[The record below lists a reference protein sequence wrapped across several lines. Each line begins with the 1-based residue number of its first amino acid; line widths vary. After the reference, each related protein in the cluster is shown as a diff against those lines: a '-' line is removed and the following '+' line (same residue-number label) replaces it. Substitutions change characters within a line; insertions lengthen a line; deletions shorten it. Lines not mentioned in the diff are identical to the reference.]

1 MCAGDKPMNP
11 WIPMIALVN
20 LRKDGP
26 RLFPAARGILLVA
39 VVHALIGLPAAWA
52 AERPAIS
59 VDPSHGA
66 LRSLPGAGRVAALAA
81 AGGGFLVQDAATKAE
96 IVLTGTV
103 EGRTGGGTVFK
114 AVKDGDLELRAEFV
128 PAAGFIRVNCSLT
141 NLRGGERGMLV
152 DYTVSGFG
160 DSTVFGN
167 SLNASAALKPG
178 APEQEGNVFPLG
190 TIGPVDEAGQTA
202 VALAIPPDAPCI
214 FGVAGSGR
222 GLTLR
227 FYLGTS
233 PETKRFTNRADFSF
247 VIYPVA
253 RGWEFRRALA
263 AYYAFFPEY
272 YEVRTKKYGYLMFGA
287 AGVDRPDLDF
297 YTMNRVA
304 LGETLERDLKRDD
317 AQGIASVVYTNVGT
331 QELTRLPKM
340 PENLDEAWQMY
351 QEIVGATAEEWT
363 QGGPDPTTAELIDSS
378 ACGLSSGRYV
388 MSLRYTGWGQN
399 SISFKTNPNPD
410 LFGGTK
416 RCIGDVFLQRLQ
428 RLHEEHPQLDG
439 VCVDSLGA
447 NWPAT
452 LNYRHDHFPWAR
464 YPLTTDA
471 QGRVALHNEISYCEF
486 MDTLR
491 AWLRSRGG
499 LLYGNGLYEYPS
511 RWTVEPEH
519 YRSRGVTL
527 GRFFLAA
534 RCDIGSS
541 EAGTRATQGRFEF
554 IRAAMGRKLYDLT
567 NSEWEDAAATRDWFN
582 RCLLYNIY
590 GENTRR
596 YDSDPAKIKP
606 YHPEGYAR
614 DRETITWFMNT
625 SRRLSA
631 AGWEP
636 VTLATVEAKGGK
648 VLVER
653 YGSGGEI
660 YLAVMNDGKEAASC
674 TLRLDLAAL
683 GLQAGHFVVTE
694 VAQGN
699 AVKVTAPDAVTLDLP
714 VRRTS
719 IIQLRPGS

>member
-1 MCAGDKPMNP
+1 
-11 WIPMIALVN
+11 MIAFAN
-20 LRKDGP
+20 CRGNSP
-26 RLFPAARGILLVA
+26 SLFPTAAMILLL
-39 VVHALIGLPAAWA
+39 VVVYALIGIPAVRAV
-52 AERPAIS
+52 ERPAVS
-59 VDPSHGA
+59 VDSTHGA
-66 LRSLPGAGRVAALAA
+66 LRSLPDASREVGLAA
-81 AGGGFLVQDAATKAE
+81 AGGGFLVRDAATKAE
-96 IVLTGTV
+96 IALTGSV
-103 EGRTGGGTVFK
+103 ENRSGGGTVFK
-114 AVKDGDLELRAEFV
+114 AVTGGDLELRAEFV
-128 PAAGFIRVNCSLT
+128 SAAGFVRVNCSLT
-141 NLRGGERGMLV
+141 NLRGGERGVLV
-152 DYTVSGFG
+152 DYTVPGFG
-160 DSTVFGN
+160 DATVFGN
-167 SLNASAALKPG
+167 SLNASVALQPG
-178 APEQEGNVFPLG
+178 APEQEGNVLPLG
-190 TIGPVDEAGQTA
+190 TIGPVDEAGRTA

-222 GLTLR
+222 GLILR
-227 FYLGTS
+227 FYLGLS
-233 PETKRFTNRADFSF
+233 PETRRFANRADFSF
-247 VIYPVA
+247 VVYPVG

-297 YTMNRVA
+297 YTLNRVA
-304 LGETLERDLKRDD
+304 LGGTAERDLKRDD

-331 QELTRLPKM
+331 QELSRLPKM
-340 PENLDEAWQMY
+340 PANLDEAWQMY
-351 QEIVGATAEEWT
+351 QEIVGASAEEWT
-363 QGGPDPTTAELIDSS
+363 QGGPEPTTAELIDSS
-378 ACGLSSGRYV
+378 ACGLSNGRYV
-388 MSLRYTGWGQN
+388 MVPRYTGWGQN
-399 SISFKTNPNPD
+399 TIAFKTNPNPD

-416 RCIGDVFLQRLQ
+416 RNIGDVFLKRLQ

-452 LNYRHDHFPWAR
+452 LNYRRDHFPWAR

-499 LLYGNGLYEYPS
+499 VLYGNGLYEYPS

-567 NSEWEDAAATRDWFN
+567 NSQWEDTAAMLDWFN
-582 RCLLYNIY
+582 RCLLYNVY
-590 GENTRR
+590 GENTRH

-606 YHPEGYAR
+606 YHPDGYAR
-614 DRETITWFMNT
+614 DRATITWFMNS

-636 VTLATVEAKGGK
+636 VTLATTEAKGGK
-648 VLVER
+648 ILIER
-653 YGSGGEI
+653 YGSGTEI
-660 YLAVMNDGKEAASC
+660 YLTVMNDGKEASTCAV
-674 TLRLDLAAL
+674 RLDLAGL
-683 GLQAGHFVVTE
+683 GLQTGRFAATE
-694 VAQGN
+694 VAQGV
-699 AVKVTAPDAVTLDLP
+699 AVKVTGSDVLTLDLP
-714 VRRTS
+714 VRRTA
-719 IIQLRPGS
+719 IIQLRANP

>member
-1 MCAGDKPMNP
+1 MLRSILTFGLASLLPATAAEP
-11 WIPMIALVN
+11 LAIAV
-20 LRKDGP
+20 DSVHG
-26 RLFPAARGILLVA
+26 A
-39 VVHALIGLPAAWA
+39 VRSIGASGAKGGLP
-52 AERPAIS
+52 
-59 VDPSHGA
+59 G
-66 LRSLPGAGRVAALAA
+66 
-81 AGGGFLVQDAATKAE
+81 GGGFQVRDAATKAE
-96 IVLTGTV
+96 ITLTGALETRPV
-103 EGRTGGGTVFK
+103 GPTVFT
-114 AVKDGDLELRAEFV
+114 AVHGGDLELRAEFV
-128 PAAGFIRVNCSLT
+128 PGVGYVRVNCAVS
-141 NLRGGERGMLV
+141 NLRGGDRGVLV
-152 DYTVSGFG
+152 DYTVPGFG
-160 DSTVFGN
+160 DATVFGN
-167 SLNASAALKPG
+167 SLNATVALKPG
-178 APEQEGNVFPLG
+178 SPEQEWNVVPLG
-190 TIGPVDEAGQTA
+190 TISPVDAAGQTA
-202 VALAIPPDAPCI
+202 IALAIPPDAPCI
-214 FGVAGSGR
+214 FGVVGSGR
-222 GLTLR
+222 GLSIR

-233 PETKRFTNRADFSF
+233 PETKRFANRADFSF

-253 RGWEFRRALA
+253 RGWDFRRALA
-263 AYYAFFPEY
+263 AYYAVSPEY

-287 AGVDRPDLDF
+287 AGVDWPDLDF
-297 YTMNRVA
+297 YALNRVA
-304 LGETLERDLKRDD
+304 LGATVERDLKRDD

-331 QELTRLPKM
+331 QELSNLAKM
-340 PENLDEAWQMY
+340 PANLDEAWQMY

-363 QGGPDPTTAELIDSS
+363 QGGPEPTTAELIDSS

-388 MSLRYTGWGQN
+388 MSPRYTGWGQN

-416 RCIGDVFLQRLQ
+416 RSIGDVFLQRLQ
-428 RLHEEHPQLDG
+428 KLHDEHPQLDG

-471 QGRVALHNEISYCEF
+471 QGRVALHNESSYCEF
-486 MDTLR
+486 MDKLR

-499 LLYGNGLYEYPS
+499 VLYGNGLYEYPS

-554 IRAAMGRKLYDLT
+554 IRTAMGRKLYDLT

-614 DRETITWFMNT
+614 DRATITWFMNT

-636 VTLATVEAKGGK
+636 VTLATAEAKDGK
-648 VLVER
+648 ALVER
-653 YGSGGEI
+653 YGSGAEI
-660 YLAVMNDGKEAASC
+660 HLAVMNDGKEAAPC
-674 TLRLDLAAL
+674 TLRLDLAGL
-683 GLQAGHFVVTE
+683 GLRAGHFTVTE
-694 VAQGN
+694 VTQGAGAKIAGPN
-699 AVKVTAPDAVTLDLP
+699 SVALDLP
-714 VRRTS
+714 VRRTC
-719 IIQLRPGS
+719 IIQLHASP

>member
-1 MCAGDKPMNP
+1 
-11 WIPMIALVN
+11 MIALVN
-20 LRKDGP
+20 LREDGP

-39 VVHALIGLPAAWA
+39 MVHALIGLPAAGA
-52 AERPAIS
+52 AGAPSIS
-59 VDPSHGA
+59 VDPGRGA
-66 LRSLPGAGRVAALAA
+66 LRSLAGASQETALAVPGGGFKLSDA
-81 AGGGFLVQDAATKAE
+81 ATRAEIDLAGMVENRAGGGV
-96 IVLTGTV
+96 I
-103 EGRTGGGTVFK
+103 FK
-114 AVKDGDLELRAEFV
+114 AAKGGDLELRAEFV
-128 PAAGFIRVNCSLT
+128 PAAGFVRVNCSLT
-141 NLRGGERGMLV
+141 NLRGGERGILV
-152 DYTVSGFG
+152 DYTVPGFG
-160 DSTVFGN
+160 EATVFGN
-167 SLNASAALKPG
+167 SLNAVVPLKPG
-178 APEQEGNVFPLG
+178 APEVEGNVFPVG
-190 TIGPVDEAGQTA
+190 TIGPVDQAGQTA

-233 PETKRFTNRADFSF
+233 PETKRFANRADFSF
-247 VIYPVA
+247 VVYPVA
-253 RGWEFRRALA
+253 RGWEFRRAMA
-263 AYYAFFPEY
+263 AYYGFFQEY

-287 AGVDRPDLDF
+287 AGVDWPDLDF
-297 YTMNRVA
+297 YAMNRVA
-304 LGETLERDLKRDD
+304 LGATLERDLKRDD
-317 AQGIASVVYTNVGT
+317 IQGIASVVYTNVGT
-331 QELTRLPKM
+331 QELAHLPKM
-340 PENLDEAWQMY
+340 PANLDEAWQMY
-351 QEIVGATAEEWT
+351 QELVGATAEEWT
-363 QGGPDPTTAELIDSS
+363 QGGPEPTTAELIESS
-378 ACGLSSGRYV
+378 ACGLSNGKLV
-388 MSLRYTGWGQN
+388 MSPRYTGWGQN
-399 SISFKTNPNPD
+399 SIAFKTNPNPD

-416 RCIGDVFLQRLQ
+416 RSIGDVFLKRLQ
-428 RLHEEHPQLDG
+428 RLHGEHPQLDG

-452 LNYRHDHFPWAR
+452 LNYRRDHFPWAR

-499 LLYGNGLYEYPS
+499 ILYGNGLYEYPS

-519 YRSRGVTL
+519 YRSRGVIL

-606 YHPEGYAR
+606 YHPEGYER
-614 DRETITWFMNT
+614 DRETITWFMKT

-636 VTLATVEAKGGK
+636 VTLATAESKDGK

-653 YGSGGEI
+653 YGSGQEI

-694 VAQGN
+694 VAQGT
-699 AVKVTAPDAVTLDLP
+699 AVKVTGPDAVTLDLP

-719 IIQLRPGS
+719 VIQLRPSP